1 MADLIV
7 KSERFVSAFHDVQLV
22 TIQQNIPVRYFSI
35 IKDGVPVYTS
45 QGFYGAT
52 HDMNDAIRNCDAA
65 LQVVRQLL
73 TETGFLIG
81 EVVGA

>member
-1 MADLIV
+1 MTDLIV
-7 KSERFVSAFHDVQLV
+7 KSETFVSLNHKVQLITV
-22 TIQQNIPVRYFSI
+22 QQTIPVRYFSI

-45 QGFYGAT
+45 PGFYGAT
-52 HDMNDAIRNCDAA
+52 HDMEDAIRNCDAA

-73 TETGFLIG
+73 TDTQFLTG